1 MIFEW
6 HEDKRLANSVKHG
19 VSFEDAAFAFDG
31 RRCVE
36 VASDRFGEMRH
47 ARTALVNNVMIT
59 VVWTP
64 RGSVVRLIS
73 ARRARDVEKRR
84 YYAYFAI

>member
-6 HEDKRLANSVKHG
+6 DENKRLSNRAKHG